1 MKSLQQYRIPFT
13 GLKIGKH
20 QFDFDI
26 DEAFFKEFEYS
37 LVQNGKLQVSLE
49 LDKQE
54 TMMLLNFQ
62 IKGEIFQ
69 GCDLCLSDY
78 PTPLDIE
85 ANEIVKFSNDELLED
100 DTEEIILISRNEHE
114 LDVSGLIYEYIML
127 AVPLFK
133 RCDDEGNTEW
143 CDQEMI
149 EKLKSLSAPETT
161 EEEQEMADPRWEAL
175 KNIKNKNQ

>member
-1 MKSLQQYRIPFT
+1 MKALQQYRIPFT

-20 QFDFDI
+20 SFDFDL
-26 DEAFFKEFEYS
+26 DESFFKEFEYS

-54 TMMLLNFQ
+54 TMMLLHFQ

-69 GCDLCLSDY
+69 SCDLCLSDY
-78 PTPLDIE
+78 PTKVELTE
-85 ANEIVKFSNDELLED
+85 HEIVKFSNDDLLED
-100 DTEEIILISRNEHE
+100 NTEEIILLNRNEHE

-133 RCDDEGNTEW
+133 RCEEEGNTQW

-149 EKLKSLSAPETT
+149 EKLKSLSVPEPENEDT
-161 EEEQEMADPRWEAL
+161 ADPRWEAL
-175 KNIKNKNQ
+175 RNIKNKN

>member
-1 MKSLQQYRIPFT
+1 MKALQQYRIPFT

-20 QFDFDI
+20 SFDFDL
-26 DEAFFKEFEYS
+26 DESFFKEFEYS
-37 LVQNGKLQVSLE
+37 LVQNGKLQISLE

-69 GCDLCLSDY
+69 SCDWCLAEY
-78 PTPLDIE
+78 PTKVELTE
-85 ANEIVKFSNDELLED
+85 QEIVKFSNDDLLED
-100 DTEEIILISRNEHE
+100 NTEEIILLNRNEHE

-133 RCDDEGNTEW
+133 RCEEEGNTQW

-149 EKLKSLSAPETT
+149 EKLKSLSVS
-161 EEEQEMADPRWEAL
+161 EQENEDLADPRWEAL
-175 KNIKNKNQ
+175 KNIKNKN

>member
-1 MKSLQQYRIPFT
+1 MKALQQYRIPFT

-20 QFDFDI
+20 PFDFDI
-26 DEAFFKEFEYS
+26 DESFFKEFEYS
-37 LVQNGKLQVSLE
+37 LVQNGKLQISLE

-69 GCDLCLSDY
+69 SCDWCLAEY
-78 PTPLDIE
+78 PTKVELTE
-85 ANEIVKFSNDELLED
+85 QEIVKFSNDDLLED
-100 DTEEIILISRNEHE
+100 NTEEIILLNRNEHE

-133 RCDDEGNTEW
+133 RCEEEGNTQW

-149 EKLKSLSAPETT
+149 EKLKSLSVS
-161 EEEQEMADPRWEAL
+161 EQENEDLADPRWEAL
-175 KNIKNKNQ
+175 KNIKNKN